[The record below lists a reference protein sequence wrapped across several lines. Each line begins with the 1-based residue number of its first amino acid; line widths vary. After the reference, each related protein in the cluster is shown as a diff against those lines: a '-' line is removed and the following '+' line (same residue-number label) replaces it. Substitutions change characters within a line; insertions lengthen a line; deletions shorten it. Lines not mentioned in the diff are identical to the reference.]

1 MVPGPDVQDKTRV
14 RQMAQIMAL
23 AVSEPVRVD
32 SRRLGDIVTELG
44 ETAAQNV
51 IGLALE
57 QLAAALTAADKAVC
71 AGDLPEAG
79 RQCDL
84 LARLAWQIGLLSL
97 ASVAMDLGCCAD
109 KRDGV
114 AIGAV
119 HARLMRVGNRSLTAI
134 WDRSQFA

>member
-1 MVPGPDVQDKTRV
+1 
-14 RQMAQIMAL
+14 MAQIMAL

-32 SRRLGDIVTELG
+32 SRRVGDIVTELG

-57 QLAAALTAADKAVC
+57 QLAGALTAADRAVS
-71 AGDLPEAG
+71 AEDLPEIA
-79 RQCDL
+79 RQSDL

-97 ASVAMDLGCCAD
+97 AGVAMDLGGCAER
-109 KRDGV
+109 RDPI
-114 AIGAV
+114 ALPAV

-134 WDRSQFA
+134 WDRSGLG

>member
-1 MVPGPDVQDKTRV
+1 
-14 RQMAQIMAL
+14 MAQIMAL

-32 SRRLGDIVTELG
+32 ARRVGDIVTELG

-57 QLAAALTAADKAVC
+57 QLAGTLTAADRAVS
-71 AGDLPEAG
+71 AEDLPEIA
-79 RQCDL
+79 RQSDL

-97 ASVAMDLGCCAD
+97 AGVAMDLGGCAER
-109 KRDGV
+109 RDPN
-114 AIGAV
+114 ALPAV

-134 WDRSQFA
+134 WDRSGLG

>member
-1 MVPGPDVQDKTRV
+1 
-14 RQMAQIMAL
+14 MAQIMAL

-32 SRRLGDIVTELG
+32 SRRVGDIVTELG

-57 QLAAALTAADKAVC
+57 QLAGALTAADRAVG
-71 AGDLPEAG
+71 AEDLPEIA
-79 RQCDL
+79 RQSDL

-97 ASVAMDLGCCAD
+97 AGVAMDLGGCAER
-109 KRDGV
+109 RDPI
-114 AIGAV
+114 ALPAV

-134 WDRSQFA
+134 WDRSGLG

>member
-1 MVPGPDVQDKTRV
+1 
-14 RQMAQIMAL
+14 MAQIMAL

-57 QLAAALTAADKAVC
+57 QLATALTLADGAIR
-71 AGDLPEAG
+71 ANNLPEAV

-97 ASVAMDLGCCAD
+97 AGVAMDLGFCAE
-109 KRDGV
+109 RGQAV
-114 AIGAV
+114 AIRAV

-134 WDRSQFA
+134 WDRSQLA

>member
-1 MVPGPDVQDKTRV
+1 
-14 RQMAQIMAL
+14 MAKITAL

-32 SRRLGDIVTELG
+32 SRRVGDIVTELG

-57 QLAAALTAADKAVC
+57 QLAGALTTADKAIRD
-71 AGDLPEAG
+71 ADLAEAA

-97 ASVAMDLGCCAD
+97 AGVAMDLGCCVE
-109 KRDGV
+109 KRDAV
-114 AIGAV
+114 ALGAI

-134 WDRSQFA
+134 WDRTGLA

>member
-1 MVPGPDVQDKTRV
+1 
-14 RQMAQIMAL
+14 MAQIMAL
-23 AVSEPVRVD
+23 AISEPVRVD

-57 QLAAALTAADKAVC
+57 QLATALTLADNAIR
-71 AGDLPEAG
+71 ANNLPEAV

-97 ASVAMDLGCCAD
+97 AGVAMDLGFCAE
-109 KRDGV
+109 RGQAV
-114 AIGAV
+114 PIGAV

-134 WDRSQFA
+134 WDRSQLA